1 MLDSDRPIN
10 CISRP
15 TAEWR
20 IIGKRTSPMYAAHC
34 SSSAP
39 CQNTMVFMTRHLTLG
54 STRSAAC
61 FRIHPALPSILF
73 RQEWR
78 WSDGPR
84 RTCTA
89 SQNGFV
95 RRQRLPANSQLPGSR
110 CRTNHCSAGWPFRF
124 KDEQRYDKLV
134 WQRVKWPG
142 PQGASKKNLGNH
154 PNRKYDS
161 PCRSVRPR
169 WPIDAGGFRHE
180 TRQAMGDP
188 ARGECPDPPRI
199 SRSESLPGRLL
210 VLALAGLL
218 VRGQPEQGCG
228 ARPKGQSRVHA
239 SMG

>member
-1 MLDSDRPIN
+1 VSEHNGLHDAALDARQYS
-10 CISRP
+10 
-15 TAEWR
+15 
-20 IIGKRTSPMYAAHC
+20 
-34 SSSAP
+34 
-39 CQNTMVFMTRHLTLG
+39 LG
-54 STRSAAC
+54 SMLSNSSCVA
-61 FRIHPALPSILF
+61 IHPVSTGMAMERWAEVDLHGLTERLRATAAPPG
-73 RQEWR
+73 QEPASGH
-78 WSDGPR
+78 SDAGPIM
-84 RTCTA
+84 
-89 SQNGFV
+89 V
-95 RRQRLPANSQLPGSR
+95 RRAGRFGSRMSNATTSLCGSEPGSR
-110 CRTNHCSAGWPFRF
+110 GRRA
-124 KDEQRYDKLV
+124 Q
-134 WQRVKWPG
+134 
-142 PQGASKKNLGNH
+142 AKKNLGNQ